1 MERTR
6 TRRRESEPLTH
17 LRQIRTRV
25 PASVLSPPT
34 GGCRMCLPSE
44 SGLIE
49 VALESHSHRRRTR
62 GDGKRREK
70 EGGWRVTVFWNGT
83 RTCVGCPK
91 DVANRG
97 GEGSHC
103 TWTALHE
110 NVVGQT
116 GRGSR
121 KREPYRA
128 IIAHRCG
135 VARARETV
143 SGRGPQDT
151 GVHGAVFQQ
160 ASFGRGSE
168 AHGLTAAPLRNLA
181 SDFLLFW

>member
-1 MERTR
+1 MARDRILERNKNVR
-6 TRRRESEPLTH
+6 G
-17 LRQIRTRV
+17 
-25 PASVLSPPT
+25 LSQGRGEQ
-34 GGCRMCLPSE
+34 GG
-44 SGLIE
+44 
-49 VALESHSHRRRTR
+49 
-62 GDGKRREK
+62 
-70 EGGWRVTVFWNGT
+70 
-83 RTCVGCPK
+83 
-91 DVANRG
+91 
-97 GEGSHC
+97 GSHC

-151 GVHGAVFQQ
+151 GVHGAVFQ
-160 ASFGRGSE
+160 
-168 AHGLTAAPLRNLA
+168 
-181 SDFLLFW
+181 